1 MKKIYLNFL
10 FYLLTINQLCSQTIL
25 NTEKL
30 MSKIDSTFV
39 FGIGFDGN
47 MERGNI
53 ELTESNLS
61 LQLGKKTNNS
71 LLRFVLSHEYESD
84 SQEVLSNDFSGQI
97 RYNYSIENNSFFSF
111 IQAQNIR
118 SIKMLHRYLIG
129 FGYRFNVFKKN
140 LNYFDLSAGIFYEDE
155 LYEDNQNQI
164 KVYNYKYSF
173 SSFSTFF
180 LDKKFS
186 LNTSFYYQF
195 NSSSLKDYRIY
206 VEPRLYFSLNKVDLF
221 ITYRNR
227 FHSKPYVDVKR
238 NDAETSVGLEI
249 YL

>member
-118 SIKMLHRYLIG
+118 SLKMLHRYLIG
-129 FGYRFNVFKKN
+129 VGYRFNVFKKN

-180 LDKKFS
+180 LDKKLS
-186 LNTSFYYQF
+186 LNTSVYYQF

-206 VEPRLYFSLNKVDLF
+206 FEPRLYFSLNKVDLF

>member
-1 MKKIYLNFL
+1 MKKILSLFLFLLAANFL
-10 FYLLTINQLCSQTIL
+10 YSQTIL

-61 LQLGKKTNNS
+61 LQIGKKINNS
-71 LLRFVLSHEYESD
+71 LFRFVLGHEYESD
-84 SQEVLSNDFSGQI
+84 SQEVLSNDF
-97 RYNYSIENNSFFSF
+97 
-111 IQAQNIR
+111 IQAQNVR
-118 SIKMLHRYLIG
+118 SLKMLHRYLIG
-129 FGYRFNVFKKN
+129 GGYRFNLYKKN
-140 LNYFDLSAGIFYEDE
+140 QNYFDLSAGIFYEDE
-155 LYEDNQNQI
+155 LYEEEKNQI

-173 SSFSTFF
+173 SSFSTFYIDEK
-180 LDKKFS
+180 LS
-186 LNTSFYYQF
+186 LNTSIYYQL
-195 NSSSLKDYRIY
+195 NSSSSKDYRIY
-206 VEPRLYFSLNKVDLF
+206 IEPRLYFSINKVDLF
-221 ITYRNR
+221 LTYRNR

-238 NDAETSVGLEI
+238 NDSETSVGLEF

>member
-1 MKKIYLNFL
+1 MKKILSLFLFLLAANFL
-10 FYLLTINQLCSQTIL
+10 YSQTIL

-61 LQLGKKTNNS
+61 LQIGKKINNS
-71 LLRFVLSHEYESD
+71 LFRFVLGHEYESD

-97 RYNYSIENNSFFSF
+97 RYNYSIVNNSIFSF
-111 IQAQNIR
+111 IQAQNVR
-118 SIKMLHRYLIG
+118 SLKMLHRYLIG
-129 FGYRFNVFKKN
+129 GGYRFNLYKKN
-140 LNYFDLSAGIFYEDE
+140 QNYFDLSAGIFYEDE
-155 LYEDNQNQI
+155 LYEEEKNQI

-173 SSFSTFF
+173 SSFSTFYIDEK
-180 LDKKFS
+180 LS
-186 LNTSFYYQF
+186 LNTSIYYQL
-195 NSSSLKDYRIY
+195 NSSSSKDYRIY
-206 VEPRLYFSLNKVDLF
+206 IEPRLYFSINKVDLF
-221 ITYRNR
+221 LTYRNR

-238 NDAETSVGLEI
+238 NDSETSVGLEF

>member
-1 MKKIYLNFL
+1 MKKILNIFL
-10 FYLLTINQLCSQTIL
+10 LLLATNLLLAQTIL

-39 FGIGFDGN
+39 FGIGLDGN

-61 LQLGKKTNNS
+61 LQAGKKINNS
-71 LLRFVLSHEYESD
+71 LLRFILGHEYESD

-97 RYNYSIENNSFFSF
+97 RYNYSIKNNSIFTFV
-111 IQAQNIR
+111 QAQNVR
-118 SIKMLHRYLIG
+118 SLKMLHRYLIG
-129 FGYRFNVFKKN
+129 GGYRFNLFKKN
-140 LNYFDLSAGIFYEDE
+140 QNYFDLSAGLFYEDE
-155 LYEDNQNQI
+155 LYEEEKNQI

-173 SSFSTFF
+173 SSFSTFYI
-180 LDKKFS
+180 DEKVS
-186 LNTSFYYQF
+186 LNTSIYYQL
-195 NSSSLKDYRIY
+195 NSSSSNDYRIY
-206 VEPRLYFSLNKVDLF
+206 SEPRLYFSLNKLNLF

-238 NDAETSVGLEI
+238 NDSETSVGFEI
-249 YL
+249 FL

>member
-1 MKKIYLNFL
+1 MKKILSLFLFLLAANFL
-10 FYLLTINQLCSQTIL
+10 YSQTIL

-61 LQLGKKTNNS
+61 LQIGKKINNS
-71 LLRFVLSHEYESD
+71 LFRFVLGHEYESD

-97 RYNYSIENNSFFSF
+97 RYNYSIVNNSIFSF
-111 IQAQNIR
+111 IQAQNVR
-118 SIKMLHRYLIG
+118 SLKMLHRYLIG
-129 FGYRFNVFKKN
+129 GGYRVNLFKKN
-140 LNYFDLSAGIFYEDE
+140 QNYFDLSAGIFYEDE
-155 LYEDNQNQI
+155 LYEEEKNQI

-173 SSFSTFF
+173 SSFSTFYIDEK
-180 LDKKFS
+180 LS
-186 LNTSFYYQF
+186 LNTSIYYQL
-195 NSSSLKDYRIY
+195 NSSSSKDYRIY
-206 VEPRLYFSLNKVDLF
+206 IEPRLYFSINKFDLF
-221 ITYRNR
+221 LTYRNR

-238 NDAETSVGLEI
+238 NDSETSVGLEI

>member
-1 MKKIYLNFL
+1 MKKILNIFL
-10 FYLLTINQLCSQTIL
+10 LLLATNLLLAQTIL

-39 FGIGFDGN
+39 FGIGLDGN

-61 LQLGKKTNNS
+61 LQAGKKINNS
-71 LLRFVLSHEYESD
+71 LIRFILGHEYESD

-97 RYNYSIENNSFFSF
+97 RYNYSIKNNSIFAF
-111 IQAQNIR
+111 IQAQNVR
-118 SIKMLHRYLIG
+118 SLKMLHRYLIG
-129 FGYRFNVFKKN
+129 GGYRFNLFKKN
-140 LNYFDLSAGIFYEDE
+140 QNYFDLSAGLFYEDE
-155 LYEDNQNQI
+155 LYEKEKNQI

-173 SSFSTFF
+173 SSFSTFYI
-180 LDKKFS
+180 DEKVS
-186 LNTSFYYQF
+186 LNTSIYYQL
-195 NSSSLKDYRIY
+195 NSSSSNDYRIY
-206 VEPRLYFSLNKVDLF
+206 SEPRLYFSLNKLNLF

-238 NDAETSVGLEI
+238 NDSETSVGFEI
-249 YL
+249 FL